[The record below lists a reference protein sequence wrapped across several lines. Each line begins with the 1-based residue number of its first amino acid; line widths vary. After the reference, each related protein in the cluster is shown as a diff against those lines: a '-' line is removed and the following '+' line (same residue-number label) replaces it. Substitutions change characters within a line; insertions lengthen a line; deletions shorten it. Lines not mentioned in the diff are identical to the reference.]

1 MSWQFKSAAKR
12 RLSREQGTIF
22 KEWGGRLPIALVYP
36 NSYYVGMS
44 NLGFHTVY
52 SLLNQDDG
60 VVCERAFWDDRAK
73 EDLDRTALSL
83 ESQRE
88 LREFAAIAFSLT
100 FELDYFNAVSVLRAS
115 GLPLFATERDDRH
128 PLVIGGGP
136 AIIGNPEPVAP
147 FFDALAIGEAEV
159 IVPPLI
165 EALKSGTDLKRPE
178 LLRKLSEIPGVYV
191 PTLYRVTYG
200 RDGAVEAINPDEE
213 LASAVFPVRR
223 QLIRDLSEHPVHS
236 VILTPDTELGDM
248 YLIEISRGCARGCRF
263 CLAGFVFSPIRKQ
276 QMEIIENQAM
286 EGLRYRQ
293 RVGLVGAAATD
304 YPRIGELATRLRRMG
319 AEVAVSSLRMDSVT
333 DELLQVLAESG
344 TRTVTFAPEAGSE
357 RLRSV
362 INKRLSTVRILRAA
376 EMAARCKFR
385 SLKLYYLVG
394 LPTETDDDVKDIV
407 DLTLEIKAVLERS
420 QRKSQVTVN
429 LSPFVPKA
437 QTPFQHEPMAEI
449 GLLERRIRHV
459 RDCLRPRGITVRH
472 ESAEWSEVQG
482 VLARGDRR
490 LSDVLAAVSKAS
502 LPEWRNA
509 MEQCGLESEFYLRR
523 PRNASEID
531 PWSVVLSTIER
542 CAVSTEKKN

>member
-344 TRTVTFAPEAGSE
+344 TVTFAPEAGSE